1 MKETSPQAI
10 GWELAVTQQGSG
22 TLQLFGKS
30 LQHFQEGLE
39 LLESGRPG
47 EAVAPFSQVVECCP
61 GCVDAH
67 ICLGVAY
74 AMTSC
79 IYPAFDH
86 LELAARLQ
94 PANFL
99 AYYLLSQLNFNLR
112 IPQKGYEQAERALRH
127 AASREDRHMV
137 ARLLHRER
145 ERERNGIARPWFIK
159 PFSASAVFLA
169 GGGLSVALAAIIIH
183 LR

>member
-1 MKETSPQAI
+1 MTESSPTPI
-10 GWELAVTQQGSG
+10 GRELPARPQGSP
-22 TLQLFGKS
+22 TPKLSGKG
-30 LQHFQEGLE
+30 LRQFQNGLE

-47 EAVAPFSQVVECCP
+47 EAVTAFSQVVECCP

-67 ICLGVAY
+67 ICLGVAH
-74 AMTSC
+74 AMTSF

-86 LELAARLQ
+86 LELAVRLQ
-94 PANFL
+94 PENFL
-99 AYYLLSQLNFNLR
+99 AHYLLSQLNFNLR
-112 IPQKGYEQAERALRH
+112 IPQKGYEQAERALRFST
-127 AASREDRHMV
+127 SREDRNMV

-145 ERERNGIARPWFIK
+145 ERERNGIARPWFTK

-169 GGGLSVALAAIIIH
+169 GGGLTVALAAIIIH

>member
-1 MKETSPQAI
+1 MNETSPHVI
-10 GWELAVTQQGSG
+10 GRELLVTQQASG
-22 TLQLFGKS
+22 TLKLSGEG
-30 LQHFQEGLE
+30 LQHFRQGLV

-47 EAVAPFSQVVECCP
+47 EAVTAFSLVLECCP

-67 ICLGVAY
+67 ICLGVAH

-86 LELAARLQ
+86 LELAAKLQ

-99 AYYLLSQLNFNLR
+99 VHYLLAQLNFNLR
-112 IPQKGYEQAERALRH
+112 IPQKGYEQAERALQY
-127 AASREDRHMV
+127 AASREDRNMV

-159 PFSASAVFLA
+159 PFSAPAVCLA
-169 GGGLSVALAAIIIH
+169 GGGLAVALAAIIIH

>member
-10 GWELAVTQQGSG
+10 GRELLVTQQGPARLKLSG
-22 TLQLFGKS
+22 QGLQRFE
-30 LQHFQEGLE
+30 EGLE

-47 EAVAPFSQVVECCP
+47 EAVAAFSQVLECCP

-67 ICLGVAY
+67 ICLGVAH

-86 LELAARLQ
+86 LELAVRLQ
-94 PANFL
+94 PENFL
-99 AYYLLSQLNFNLR
+99 AHYLLSQLNFSLR
-112 IPQKGYEQAERALRH
+112 IPQKGYEQAERALRY
-127 AASREDRHMV
+127 AASREDRNLV

-159 PFSASAVFLA
+159 PFSASAVCLA
-169 GGGLSVALAAIIIH
+169 GGGLAVALAAIIIH

>member
-1 MKETSPQAI
+1 MNQTSPQAI

-22 TLQLFGKS
+22 TLQISGKS
-30 LQHFQEGLE
+30 LQHFQEGLQ

-47 EAVAPFSQVVECCP
+47 VAVAAFSQVVECCP

-74 AMTSC
+74 AMTSS
-79 IYPAFDH
+79 IYPALDH
-86 LELAARLQ
+86 LELAAKLQ
-94 PANFL
+94 PANFIVH
-99 AYYLLSQLNFNLR
+99 YMLSQLNFNLR
-112 IPQKGYEQAERALRH
+112 IPHKGYEQAERALRY
-127 AASREDRHMV
+127 AVSREDRNMV

-159 PFSASAVFLA
+159 PFSASAVCLA
-169 GGGLSVALAAIIIH
+169 GGGLAVALAAIIIH

>member
-10 GWELAVTQQGSG
+10 GPEPLVTHQGCVGLKLSG
-22 TLQLFGKS
+22 EGLQR
-30 LQHFQEGLE
+30 FQEGLE

-99 AYYLLSQLNFNLR
+99 VRYLLSQLNFNLR
-112 IPQKGYEQAERALRH
+112 IPQKGYEHAERALRY
-127 AASREDRHMV
+127 ANSREDRTMV

-159 PFSASAVFLA
+159 PFSASAVLLA
-169 GGGLSVALAAIIIH
+169 GGGLAAALAAILIH

>member
-10 GWELAVTQQGSG
+10 GWELSVTQQGSG
-22 TLQLFGKS
+22 TLKLSG
-30 LQHFQEGLE
+30 EGLQYFRE
-39 LLESGRPG
+39 GLDFLESGRPG
-47 EAVAPFSQVVECCP
+47 EAVAAFSQVVECCP
-61 GCVDAH
+61 GCVDPH

-79 IYPAFDH
+79 IYSALDH
-86 LELAARLQ
+86 LELAAKLQ

-99 AYYLLSQLNFNLR
+99 AHYLLSQLNFNLR
-112 IPQKGYEQAERALRH
+112 IPQKGYEQAERALRY
-127 AASREDRHMV
+127 ATSREDRTMV

-145 ERERNGIARPWFIK
+145 ERQRNGIARPWFIK
-159 PFSASAVFLA
+159 PFSTAAVFLA
-169 GGGLSVALAAIIIH
+169 GGGLAVALAAILIH

>member
-1 MKETSPQAI
+1 MKETSPEAI
-10 GWELAVTQQGSG
+10 GWELSVTQQGPG
-22 TLQLFGKS
+22 ALQLSGKN

-39 LLESGRPG
+39 LLESGRTG
-47 EAVAPFSQVVECCP
+47 EAVAAFSQVVECCP

-86 LELAARLQ
+86 LELAAKLQ
-94 PANFL
+94 PGNFL
-99 AYYLLSQLNFNLR
+99 AHYLLSQLNFNLR
-112 IPQKGYEQAERALRH
+112 IPRKGYEQAQQALRH
-127 AASREDRHMV
+127 AASREDRIMV

-159 PFSASAVFLA
+159 PFSARVIFLA
-169 GGGLSVALAAIIIH
+169 GGGLAVALAAILIQ

>member
-1 MKETSPQAI
+1 MTETSPQAM
-10 GWELAVTQQGSG
+10 GQELSVMPQGSAALKLSG
-22 TLQLFGKS
+22 
-30 LQHFQEGLE
+30 EGLQFFRE
-39 LLESGRPG
+39 GLGFLESGRPG
-47 EAVAPFSQVVECCP
+47 QAVSAFSQVVECCP

-79 IYPAFDH
+79 IYPALDH
-86 LELAARLQ
+86 LELGAKLQ

-99 AYYLLSQLNFNLR
+99 IHYLLSQLNFNLR
-112 IPQKGYEQAERALRH
+112 IPQKGYQHAERALQY
-127 AASREDRHMV
+127 ANSREDRTMV

-159 PFSASAVFLA
+159 PFSTSAVFLA
-169 GGGLSVALAAIIIH
+169 GGGLIVALAAILIQ

>member
-1 MKETSPQAI
+1 MKETSPRAI
-10 GWELAVTQQGSG
+10 GRELSLTQQCSETLKLSG
-22 TLQLFGKS
+22 
-30 LQHFQEGLE
+30 EGLE
-39 LLESGRPG
+39 YFRVGLGFLESGRPG
-47 EAVAPFSQVVECCP
+47 EAIAAFSQVVECCP

-79 IYPAFDH
+79 IYPALDH
-86 LELAARLQ
+86 LELAAKLQ

-99 AYYLLSQLNFNLR
+99 AHYLLSQLNFDLR

-127 AASREDRHMV
+127 AASREDRNMV

-159 PFSASAVFLA
+159 PFGASAIFLA
-169 GGGLSVALAAIIIH
+169 GGGLAAALAAIIIH